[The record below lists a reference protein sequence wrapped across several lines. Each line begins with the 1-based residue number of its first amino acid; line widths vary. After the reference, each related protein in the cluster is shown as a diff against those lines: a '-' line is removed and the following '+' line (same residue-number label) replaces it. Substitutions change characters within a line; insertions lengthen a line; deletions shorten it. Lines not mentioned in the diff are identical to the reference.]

1 MTTTWS
7 AAGLAKGIEGFH
19 PGAVA
24 KHSGIST
31 WIKPETILDV
41 ARGLHDRDEFRFDLL
56 VSLTAVDYVDHFE
69 VVYHLRSL
77 PYNSFAVVKSEVGY
91 GRAEPVVPSVCE
103 VWRGADLQER
113 ETWDLMGV
121 RFEGHPNHKRI
132 MLWEGFPGH
141 PLRKDFLTY
150 DQSIA
155 RQSGS

>member
-7 AAGLAKGIEGFH
+7 GAGLANGIEAFL
-19 PGAVA
+19 PGVVSA
-24 KHSGIST
+24 HSGNSV
-31 WIKPETILDV
+31 WIRPDAVRNV
-41 ARGLHDRDEFRFDLL
+41 AFGLRDRDEFRFDLL
-56 VSLTAVDYVDHFE
+56 VSVTAVDYIDHFE

-77 PYNSFAVVKSEVGY
+77 PYNSFAVVKSKVGF
-91 GRAEPVVPSVCE
+91 GRSEPVVPSVYE

-132 MLWEGFPGH
+132 MLWDGFPGH

-155 RQSGS
+155 RQSES